1 MIVNV
6 GGRTDIVNH
15 YTEWLLNRLD
25 EGSACVRNPLFPH
38 KVSRCQ
44 LDPSVVDCIVF
55 RSKNYRPILPHM
67 ADIADRYGVYCFYT
81 ITAYGTDIEPNIPG
95 IDESIDTLL
104 ELSRIVGP
112 QRVVWRYDPVL
123 LTDDYSPDVHAETFD
138 RIAARVVGHVDRCV
152 FSFVEQYDKL
162 KKSLPGFI
170 LLNREKRSLVA
181 RKLGE
186 AASARG
192 LVLQACCQTGDYRS
206 FGIERAG
213 CATLAT
219 LGRANNCQ
227 FRSLKHKGVK
237 PGCLCFESRD
247 IGAYDTCPNGCLYC
261 YANENAAKS
270 LENFRRHDPASP
282 LLDSSIGPDDTVT
295 EGPQRSLLLHG
306 RQDSLFS

>member
-55 RSKNYRPILPHM
+55 CSKNYRPILPHM
-67 ADIADRYGVYCFYT
+67 AGIADRYGVYCFYT

-95 IDESIDTLL
+95 IDESIDTLI

-138 RIAARVVGHVDRCV
+138 RIRPASSGTSTVASSASSSNTTSSRNPCRGSSR
-152 FSFVEQYDKL
+152 STGRRGP
-162 KKSLPGFI
+162 SS
-170 LLNREKRSLVA
+170 RES
-181 RKLGE
+181 
-186 AASARG
+186 S
-192 LVLQACCQTGDYRS
+192 
-206 FGIERAG
+206 ERRPRHAG
-213 CATLAT
+213 WSC
-219 LGRANNCQ
+219 R
-227 FRSLKHKGVK
+227 
-237 PGCLCFESRD
+237 P
-247 IGAYDTCPNGCLYC
+247 
-261 YANENAAKS
+261 AAK
-270 LENFRRHDPASP
+270 PATTARSASSAQDARPSP
-282 LLDSSIGPDDTVT
+282 RSGAPTTASSD
-295 EGPQRSLLLHG
+295 R
-306 RQDSLFS
+306 